1 MTVLTRA
8 GAGLRARRP
17 SARAARR
24 SEGYLVLEAALAIPV
39 YVFFV
44 LAVMQIVVFA
54 TAQSTVTTAVNTTA
68 VELSQ
73 HSYIRST
80 EVGQDVQHAA
90 NLLDQLVSGLSGKAA
105 GLDPDNPVLQ
115 TTLNPGKAA
124 DEMLRKHL
132 EGSDKGLRTMGVVDG
147 AEGVRATSETN
158 LFDGDKLVL
167 DVEYELS
174 VPWMF
179 DRTITMH
186 AHAETHRWEA
196 DR

>member
-1 MTVLTRA
+1 MTAFIRA
-8 GAGLRARRP
+8 CAGRRARRHA
-17 SARAARR
+17 ARVVRR

-44 LAVMQIVVFA
+44 LAVMQLVVFA

-147 AEGVRATSETN
+147 ADGVRATSQTS

-179 DRTITMH
+179 DHTITMH